1 MNYHTPDEAVEKIVD
16 AVTRNTTDTYQ
27 AERLAQ
33 KFVYDVLDYCNRE
46 DFPKA
51 LVFTAEDMVTRW
63 LEDAEDGGRAPLK
76 SLTQNDTTY
85 QFAVSEVSST
95 GDPREEDFDR
105 LKPKLNLYRRPKSL

>member
-1 MNYHTPDEAVEKIVD
+1 
-16 AVTRNTTDTYQ
+16 
-27 AERLAQ
+27 
-33 KFVYDVLDYCNRE
+33 
-46 DFPKA
+46 
-51 LVFTAEDMVTRW
+51 MVTRW
-63 LEDAEDGGRAPLK
+63 LEDTEDGGRAPLK